1 MDKLDRALRLFSS
14 TLEAWLECQK
24 NWLFLESIFS
34 ASDIQRQLPAESR
47 AFLQVGRLS
56 VWPAPANI
64 PAYMPWRAYLWL
76 ISPVTHICFGPNLMC
91 CRTEWFSQRGHAA
104 G

>member
-1 MDKLDRALRLFSS
+1 MDKLDKALRQFSS

-34 ASDIQRQLPAESR
+34 ASDIQRQLPAESK

-56 VWPAPANI
+56 VWPAPAKI
-64 PAYMPWRAYLWL
+64 PAYMPLHAMEFLLSAHQSWYTRLLWSKAYVLQ
-76 ISPVTHICFGPNLMC
+76 G
-91 CRTEWFSQRGHAA
+91 
-104 G
+104 